1 MRFYSDELKQLFNSE
16 KELKEAEKA
25 HFDAT
30 NAKKVKEAQLAAERK
45 ADAEKVEKAFEEY
58 GKAAETYKAE
68 LNRFV
73 EKWGQ
78 YHYSTADPNFKY
90 FLNLWD
96 LF

>member
-16 KELKEAEKA
+16 KELVEAEKA
-25 HFDAT
+25 HADAEK
-30 NAKKVKEAQLAAERK
+30 AKKLKEAQATAERK
-45 ADAEKVEKAFEEY
+45 ADAAKVEKAFENL
-58 GKAAETYKAE
+58 GKATEAYKAE